1 MLLVYASM
9 YGNTESTASVLAAKL
24 AEKGM
29 TNIAMYDV
37 SKTDVSYLISDV
49 FKYSHLVLA
58 SVTYNLNIYPKMM
71 NFLEDMKD
79 LNLQKRIVGL
89 IENGSWACTVG
100 GKMQE
105 FIENNMKAM
114 TVLQD
119 GVTINSTMTKGQERS
134 MNDLV
139 NTLYN
144 SIMKKE

>member
-1 MLLVYASM
+1 
-9 YGNTESTASVLAAKL
+9 
-24 AEKGM
+24 M